1 MSMIIENAFFDID
14 GVLTDGAVYV
24 NADGIESKRIVFD
37 DIDAIFEL
45 KRAGVKI
52 GFVTGENNSFTEYV
66 RKRFAPEF
74 FSSGCHDKLSWFRGL
89 INREG
94 LKAETSCFVGDSKKD
109 VDLLRFLDFSFV
121 PANVDEQIKA
131 AAKFVLKSPR
141 GGGAIKETA
150 EFIFQKNSTTSFKDS
165 FWHEKLSE
173 HVKTIVLMENADFY
187 AAITA
192 ATTLIINALRDG
204 KKLLLC
210 GNGGS
215 ASESQHIATEL
226 ISRFLQERKTLD
238 AEALSVNTSSL
249 TAIGN
254 DYNFDKIFSRQIEAK
269 GLPGD
274 VLLGI
279 STSGN
284 SKNVVEAMVSA
295 KKVGMKTIG
304 LTGNNCKGSAISTHS
319 DVCICVPS
327 NSAPRIQ
334 ECHIL
339 IGHMMCEVI
348 EKILT
353 VPEV

>member
-1 MSMIIENAFFDID
+1 MTMMIESAFFDID

-24 NADGIESKRIVFD
+24 NADGLESKRIVFD

-66 RKRFAPEF
+66 QRRFSPNF
-74 FSSGCHDKLSWFRGL
+74 FTSGCRDKLSWFREL

-121 PANVDEQIKA
+121 PADVDEQIKA
-131 AAKFVLKSPR
+131 AAKFVLKSSR
-141 GGGAIKETA
+141 GSGAIKETV
-150 EFIFQKNSTTSFKDS
+150 EFIFQKNNTTNFQDG
-165 FWHEKLSE
+165 FWREKLSE
-173 HVKTIVLMENADFY
+173 HVKTVTLMENTDFY
-187 AAITA
+187 VSVAA
-192 ATTLIINALRDG
+192 ATTVIINALRAG

-215 ASESQHIATEL
+215 ASDSQHIATEL
-226 ISRFLQERKTLD
+226 VSRFLLERKALD

-254 DYNFDKIFSRQIEAK
+254 DYNFDKIFSRQVEAK
-269 GLPGD
+269 GRSGD

-284 SKNVVEAMVSA
+284 SKNVVEAMASA

-304 LTGNNCKGSAISTHS
+304 LMGSNHIGSAISRQA
-319 DVCICVPS
+319 DICICVPS
-327 NSAPRIQ
+327 NSTPRIQ

-339 IGHMMCEVI
+339 IGHMMCEMI

-353 VPEV
+353 VKEA